1 MNKEEQYTQPT
12 LVSAQPVPTQTYT
25 AVGTIAA
32 PPGVAYTSN
41 PYASQPGYVQ
51 QPAYGAQ
58 PAYVTAGQPA
68 YVVGGAQPVSA
79 QPMYVQPNG
88 NAATIQRQRPVGRW
102 GDNICDWP
110 TNLYPSCY
118 CSCCV
123 CCGMWIVAQMAQ
135 KTGCSTFR
143 NIAWGWLICGIV
155 GFILALVLGSGNW
168 IYIIPLIY
176 MLITQIV
183 LRIHIAKR
191 DNITEMG
198 GCFGECCV
206 GFWCMSCSISQMAR
220 HLYGYNK
227 VLDGD
232 GDPDRPDQYAPP
244 MQV

>member
-1 MNKEEQYTQPT
+1 MNKEEQYAQPSV
-12 LVSAQPVPTQTYT
+12 VSAQPVQSYV
-25 AVGTIAA
+25 VGTVAA
-32 PPGVAYTSN
+32 PPGAAYTNN
-41 PYASQPGYVQ
+41 PYASQPV
-51 QPAYGAQ
+51 AYGAQ
-58 PAYVTAGQPA
+58 PAYVTGQQPA
-68 YVVGGAQPVSA
+68 YVVGGAQPVAA
-79 QPMYVQPNG
+79 QPMYVQSNG
-88 NAATIQRQRPVGRW
+88 VPANMAVQRQRPVGRW

-135 KTGCSTFR
+135 KTGCSSFR
-143 NIAWGWLICGIV
+143 NIAWGWFICGIV
-155 GFILALVLGSGNW
+155 GFILALILANGNW
-168 IYIIPLIY
+168 IIYIPAIY
-176 MLITQIV
+176 MCITAIV

-206 GFWCMSCSISQMAR
+206 GFWCMSCSIAQMAR
-220 HLYGYNK
+220 HLYGYTK

-232 GDPDRPDQYAPP
+232 GDPERPDQYAPP